1 MEKFPHPEQGY
12 KSCRALLRLSQSYPA
27 ERMEQ
32 ACARALHHRTIS
44 YKSVQAILKSQLDLQ
59 PLDDEPR
66 SQLAL
71 PWHENIRG
79 PSYYH

>member
-1 MEKFPHPEQGY
+1 MECGWRSVALTVELTDQGCPPREDRP
-12 KSCRALLRLSQSYPA
+12 SRRLPTMTGALIQGVL
-27 ERMEQ
+27 E
-32 ACARALHHRTIS
+32 
-44 YKSVQAILKSQLDLQ
+44 
-59 PLDDEPR
+59 DEPR